1 MAERRREEAVRRRR
15 EQERRSCELR
25 CNPLPDSLKDRKGGK
40 KIIS

>member
-1 MAERRREEAVRRRR
+1 MAERRREEAVRRR